1 MKDTLSTS
9 EVAHRLMEDESA
21 GWSYDGACA
30 LAEYLESMEEGT
42 GEEMELDV
50 VAIRCDFDEYSTAK
64 EAAEACGYEPDE
76 DDDEE
81 DQERH
86 ALKWLNNHTTVI
98 EFDGGVIIQAF

>member
-1 MKDTLSTS
+1 MKDTLSTYD
-9 EVAHRLMEDESA
+9 VARRLMEDESA
-21 GWSYDGACA
+21 GWSYDGALA
-30 LAEYLESMEEGT
+30 LAEYLESFEEDT
-42 GEEMELDV
+42 GEEIEFDR
-50 VAIRCDFDEYSTAK
+50 VAIRCDYDEYSTAK

-81 DQERH
+81 DQERA